1 MSIWISKPLC
11 ILALVG
17 LTACQMVEI
26 VPAARNVTVFD
37 GSVLIMPPSGYC
49 VDAKSS
55 SQGDEAVVVLMGRC
69 KASSGRV
76 AALLTATLGAGG
88 SADALSPGPV
98 ALTSFFNTDEGL
110 AMMAASGD
118 PKDVQ
123 IDESQIDGE
132 TLFLKITDVETGTY
146 WRAITGLKGH
156 LLTLTAAGTGRV
168 ALNPVDGREL
178 LSKALLALQKANTKR
193 RVPIF
198 G

>member
-11 ILALVG
+11 ILAMVG

-37 GSVLIMPPSGYC
+37 GTVVVMPPSGYC

-55 SQGDEAVVVLMGRC
+55 SEGDEAVVVLMGRC

-88 SADALSPGPV
+88 SADALAIGPV
-98 ALTSFFNTDEGL
+98 ALTSFFNSDEGL
-110 AMMAASGD
+110 TMLASSGD
-118 PKDVQ
+118 PKDVTVE
-123 IDESQIDGE
+123 ESQIEGDI
-132 TLFLKITDVETGTY
+132 LFLKITDVETGTY
-146 WRAITGLKGH
+146 WRAITGLQGH
-156 LLTLTAAGTGRV
+156 LLSLTAAGTGRV
-168 ALNPVDGREL
+168 ALEPADGREL
-178 LSKALLALQKANTKR
+178 LSKALLALQKANSKWT
-193 RVPIF
+193 VPIF